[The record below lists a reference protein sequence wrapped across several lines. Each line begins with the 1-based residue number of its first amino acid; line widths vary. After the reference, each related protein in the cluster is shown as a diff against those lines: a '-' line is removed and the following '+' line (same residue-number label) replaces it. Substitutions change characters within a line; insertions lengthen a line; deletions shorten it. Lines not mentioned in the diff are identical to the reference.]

1 MIYTGQLIL
10 RNQYIFLASRDRY
23 VQGATNV
30 IALASVSAC
39 DVCPKTLTFAMIP

>member
-10 RNQYIFLASRDRY
+10 RNQYVFLASRDRY
-23 VQGATNV
+23 VQGANV